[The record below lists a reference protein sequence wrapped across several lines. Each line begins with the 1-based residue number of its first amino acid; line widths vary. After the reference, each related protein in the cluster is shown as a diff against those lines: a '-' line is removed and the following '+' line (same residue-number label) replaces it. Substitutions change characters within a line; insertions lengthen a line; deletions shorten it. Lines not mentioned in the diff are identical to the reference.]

1 MRKAFVSG
9 AAAFFAVS
17 SFLFLPV
24 GGQESGIQIAEA
36 AGIRTADR
44 ELKKDKN
51 YEPSDIYGRAHHII
65 YGGRKPHDD
74 RVRVAVV
81 INGDENIIVEDRV
94 KNQIYSQL
102 RAKFP
107 RDNFAVMKG
116 TDVNTR
122 LLQYS
127 EELYYDQRE
136 TAETQDNAYESKTSS
151 MFGSITGSAGR
162 SFGRFDHDY
171 SGSRNI
177 ADNGSSYNEYD
188 GNWNGSFP
196 LYDANGNLI
205 TSYGSGDI
213 TGTNDG
219 SYNRSIGINDIGN
232 LVGNSHGLDVGG
244 AATFG
249 MGTQK
254 QTADWSRVRKPSKV
268 DVDGMPVGMQP
279 RGLSDMQRMDYVRA
293 GRECEYDYVFVLS
306 FSNGKS
312 KVYPHNFGLFNT
324 HTIDKNV
331 WLRIRLVDV
340 NTGDYVYRNDI
351 VAMGK
356 TTNGHV
362 NGRVIERSVQKAVK
376 EALDDLALEY

>member
-17 SFLFLPV
+17 SFLFLP
-24 GGQESGIQIAEA
+24 GIGQESGIQLAEA
-36 AGIRTADR
+36 SGIRTADR

-51 YEPSDIYGRAHHII
+51 YESSDIYGRGHHII
-65 YGGRKPHDD
+65 YGGRKPYDD
-74 RVRVAVV
+74 RVRIAVV

-151 MFGSITGSAGR
+151 MFGSITGYAGR
-162 SFGRFDHDY
+162 SFRRFDNDY
-171 SGSRNI
+171 SGLRNI
-177 ADNGSSYNEYD
+177 ADSGTTGNSYNSYLNPAYD
-188 GNWNGSFP
+188 E
-196 LYDANGNLI
+196 DGNLI
-205 TSYGSGDI
+205 YDEHRVGENNG
-213 TGTNDG
+213 N
-219 SYNRSIGINDIGN
+219 YNRNVGIDDVGN
-232 LVGNSHGLDVGG
+232 LVGDSHGLDVGG
-244 AATFG
+244 SATFG

-254 QTADWSRVRKPSKV
+254 RAAEWSKVRKPSKV

-279 RGLSDMQRMDYVRA
+279 RGIADMQRMDYVRA

-306 FSNGKS
+306 FSNGKA

-356 TTNGHV
+356 TTNGYV

>member
-24 GGQESGIQIAEA
+24 GGQESGIQTAEA

-65 YGGRKPHDD
+65 YGGKKPYDD
-74 RVRVAVV
+74 RVRIAVV

-136 TAETQDNAYESKTSS
+136 TAETQDNTYESTTSS
-151 MFGSITGSAGR
+151 VFGAITGSAGR
-162 SFGRFDHDY
+162 SFGRFDNDY

-177 ADNGSSYNEYD
+177 ADSGTAGNSYDSYLNPAYDEY
-188 GNWNGSFP
+188 GNL
-196 LYDANGNLI
+196 LYDEHRVGENNGN
-205 TSYGSGDI
+205 
-213 TGTNDG
+213 
-219 SYNRSIGINDIGN
+219 YNRSTGIDDIGN
-232 LVGNSHGLDVGG
+232 LVGNSHGLNVGG
-244 AATFG
+244 SATFG

-254 QTADWSRVRKPSKV
+254 QAAEWSKVKKPSRV

-279 RGLSDMQRMDYVRA
+279 RGIADMQRMDYVRA

-306 FSNGKS
+306 FSNGKA